1 MSAAPVIQSD
11 FMPCRAGCGACCSA
25 LSISSPIPGM
35 PNGKPVGVRCV
46 QLADDFRCEIFGRAD
61 RPKVCSDFQAEALFC
76 GDSREQALQLMQQLE
91 FDTRV
96 GT

>member
-1 MSAAPVIQSD
+1 MSAAPQNN

-35 PNGKPVGVRCV
+35 PNGKPAGVRCV
-46 QLADDFRCEIFGRAD
+46 QLADDFRCKIFGLAE
-61 RPKVCSDFQAEALFC
+61 RPQVCSDFQAEPLFC
-76 GDSREQALQLMQQLE
+76 GESREQALQLMQQLE